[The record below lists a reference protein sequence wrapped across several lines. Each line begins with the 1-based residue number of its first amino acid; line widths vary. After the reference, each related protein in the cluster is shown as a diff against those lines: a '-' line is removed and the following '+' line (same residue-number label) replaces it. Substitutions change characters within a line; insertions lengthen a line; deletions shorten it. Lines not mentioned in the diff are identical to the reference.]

1 MSSANNSSMESP
13 VLIERR
19 FNRSD
24 DAEHTPL
31 ISCEI
36 VGWLTPTIDANAVCV
51 VPVRES
57 QLPSAFIW

>member
-1 MSSANNSSMESP
+1 MESP
-13 VLIERR
+13 VSRESR

-36 VGWLTPTIDANAVCV
+36 VGWLTPTLDANAVWV
-51 VPVRES
+51 VFVRES
-57 QLPSAFIW
+57 QLLRAFIW